1 MFRILTCLT
10 TEHDWRLVLLAGLVC
25 FVASVVAVNIFHR
38 AIASQMQTRLIWIAI
53 AGGVFGYGVWATH
66 FIAMLAYEPG
76 VPTGYGIGLTALS
89 LAVAMVLTSCGLGFA
104 ASNPG
109 RWRAPIGGAIMGAGI
124 ASMHYLGMWA
134 LEVPGR
140 VVWSLDLVVVSIA
153 LGLAFGYVT
162 LLVAIRRNDRWGTLL
177 AAIFLTLAIVSHHF
191 TAMGAVEIVPD
202 PTRAPG
208 ALSLSPAWLALAI
221 AGVALSVLGMSFV
234 GVLADRRLAI
244 RTHKFEEIIDQ
255 LSLARQQVEN
265 SQKELQDQKFRLDT
279 AINNMGEGL
288 CMFDGEK
295 RLVVCND
302 RYAEMYRLPP
312 ELLRTGT
319 PHRDIIKHRITSGIL
334 KGETSESAATL
345 VMSRLSALPR
355 DAASSR
361 IEELADGRS
370 ICVTRQP
377 MAGGGWVATHLDVT
391 EQRRSEARVAHMAQ
405 HDALTDLPNRVL
417 LRARLE
423 QALSITRRGGPHLA
437 VLMLDLDRFKEI
449 NDTLGHPTGD
459 ALLQAVAARLRACI
473 RDTALIARLGGDEF
487 AVIEHMPDPVIEA
500 AALAERIKQ
509 ALSEPFDLGDHQVIT
524 GTSIGIAVAPSDG
537 IDSDQILKSAD
548 LALYRAKSNGRGTFH
563 FFEPELDRRMHSRRN
578 LERDMRNALVSG
590 EFDLHYQPFVDSK
603 SGALSGLEAL
613 LRWQHPQR
621 GMVLPAD
628 FIPLAEETGL
638 IVPIGEW
645 VLRSACAEAAKWSA
659 DLKIAVNLSPA
670 QFRSKELVRV
680 VIGALATSRLA
691 PHRLELEVTETAI
704 MHDSET
710 VFAALGQLHELGVR
724 IALDDFGTG
733 YSSLS
738 FLQKFPFDKIK
749 IDRSFVNELFSE
761 NDESRLIARAV
772 VRFAV
777 SLGKT
782 TTAEGVETKEQMDIL
797 REEACAEMQGYY
809 FSRPKSSAEIAQM
822 VQADVMPATTAR
834 IREFAENG
842 HQILREGISAAAG

>member
-1 MFRILTCLT
+1 MFRTLMCLT

-25 FVASVVAVNIFHR
+25 FVASVVAVSIFHR
-38 AIASQMQTRLIWIAI
+38 AIASQTRARLIWIAI
-53 AGGVFGYGVWATH
+53 AGAVFGYGVWATH

-76 VPTGYGIGLTALS
+76 VSSGYGIALTALS
-89 LAVAMVLTSCGLGFA
+89 LTVAMILTSCGLAFA
-104 ASNPG
+104 ANDPS
-109 RWRAPIGGAIMGAGI
+109 RWRAPIGGGIMGAGI

-140 VVWSLDLVVVSIA
+140 VVWSLDLVAVSIV
-153 LGLAFGYVT
+153 LGLLFGYVA
-162 LLVAIRRNDRWGTLL
+162 LLIAIRRSDRWGTLY
-177 AAIFLTLAIVSHHF
+177 AALFLTLAIVAHHF
-191 TAMGAVEIVPD
+191 TAMGAVEIIPD
-202 PTRAPG
+202 PTLTPG
-208 ALSLSPAWLALAI
+208 TLSLSPAVLSLAI

-234 GVLADRRLAI
+234 GVLADRRLAL
-244 RTHKFEEIIDQ
+244 RTRRFEEIIDQ
-255 LSLARQQVEN
+255 LSLARQQNES

-288 CMFDGEK
+288 CMFDAEK
-295 RLVVCND
+295 RLVICND

-319 PHRDIIKHRITSGIL
+319 PHHDIIKHRITNGIL
-334 KGETSESAATL
+334 KGETSESATTL
-345 VMSRLSALPR
+345 VMSRLGALPR
-355 DAASSR
+355 DETSSR

-417 LRARLE
+417 LRDRLE

-459 ALLQAVAARLRACI
+459 ALLQAVAARLCTCI

-487 AVIEHMPDPVIEA
+487 AVIEHMSKPVAEA
-500 AALAERIKQ
+500 AALAERIKR

-524 GTSIGIAVAPSDG
+524 GTSIGIAVAPTDG
-537 IDSDQILKSAD
+537 INSDQILKAAD
-548 LALYRAKSNGRGTFH
+548 LALYRAKSSGRGTFH
-563 FFEPELDRRMHSRRN
+563 FFEPELDQRMHARRN
-578 LERDMRNALVSG
+578 LERDMRHALVSG
-590 EFDLHYQPFVDSK
+590 EFELHYQPFVDLK
-603 SGALSGLEAL
+603 SGDISGLEAL
-613 LRWQHPQR
+613 LRWHHPQR
-621 GMVLPAD
+621 GLVSPAE

-645 VLRSACAEAAKWSA
+645 VLRTACAEAAKWPA

-670 QFRSKELVRV
+670 QFRSKELVPV
-680 VIGALATSRLA
+680 VFGALAASGIGSQ
-691 PHRLELEVTETAI
+691 RLELEVTETAI
-704 MHDSET
+704 MHDSEA
-710 VFAALGQLHELGVR
+710 VFAALGQLHKLGVR

-749 IDRSFVNELFSE
+749 IDRSFVNELLSAKE
-761 NDESRLIARAV
+761 DSRLIARAV
-772 VRFAV
+772 VKFAV

-782 TTAEGVETKEQMDIL
+782 TTAEGVETKEQLDIL
-797 REEACAEMQGYY
+797 REEACTEMQGYY
-809 FSRPKSSAEIAQM
+809 FSRPKCSAEIAQM
-822 VQADVMPATTAR
+822 VGAEAVSAPVATCDWPAEDR
-834 IREFAENG
+834 RKI
-842 HQILREGISAAAG
+842 QSAAG